1 MPAAP
6 REDCMSSMLGGT
18 NWTRAML
25 ERLRELHTHGLSEQN
40 ITSEL
45 FREFGAPSKIGE
57 VKAELHML
65 KSGPKP
71 LE

>member
-1 MPAAP
+1 MPPAT
-6 REDCMSSMLGGT
+6 RENWMSSTPGRT

-25 ERLRELHTHGLSEQN
+25 ERLRELHTRGMSERD

-45 FREFGAPSKIGE
+45 FREFGAPSRIGE

-65 KSGPKP
+65 KSGK
-71 LE
+71 